1 MYINFGSIN
10 SRQAADGSCTAPLTV
25 DSCGTCRLKK
35 HASLPTIMRYDEN
48 AYQLF
53 YIAAG
58 KAHFWFDDAEH
69 VVTAGHMV
77 LYRPQ
82 EERRYI
88 YYLEDHPEVFWVYF
102 SGSEAAAVLQAHE
115 IPLDGHVFY
124 SGIMPEYKNT
134 FRRMIQELQLC
145 QYAYRDYTAGLF
157 QMMLVLV
164 SRQRQERR
172 SINGTTREQIEAAAA
187 YFNENYT
194 ARINVD
200 EYAESLHMST
210 AWFIRSFK
218 QYVGLSPA
226 RYIQSLR
233 IVNAQRLLERTKYSI
248 GEVSEIVGYDNP
260 LYFSRVFKKETG
272 LSPAQYRKAERA
284 GEQPSNPQEEDA
296 CTPPISTK
304 TAIHSIIP
312 PYTLV
317 WGLFMFAAAIC
328 VSILLGVLV
337 WALPG
342 RLCDRRVTHADVLA
356 GPGIVLAVW
365 IIAAC
370 VFAQPGL
377 AQGFDLFRLL
387 AINGAALWACGTV
400 LLLRLRSGRRYRTLW
415 TVAALLIAAIGL
427 EVFVGNAPYFATHGY
442 QPVDLRAYLQDAPAD
457 GEPIALNDEHSTL
470 TFTGIHQPLYNVALD
485 GVVYQYDGN
494 YPQDQNP
501 LFILWVSGTDEASTA
516 PRQSWQWQ
524 AAPRAA
530 RSLVRTLDFSGAV
543 DTLTL
548 QAEGYSGE
556 YRSYDLNYTVQ
567 AVLANVPRPM
577 DFSLLRLAVVYLALL
592 ALWGLRPGAA
602 AWHEAYLT
610 HRAKYRPAVLV
621 LGCML
626 CLLAAAAPFADARNS
641 GVATLFYNVEN
652 WDGESRITFTQ
663 HISDWQNDSA
673 AQYGALAHSLLN
685 GRLDLQRDP
694 PAAMAE
700 MQNPYDTAARQSA
713 APDAL
718 WDVAYYQ
725 GRYYVYFGIVPCLL
739 FQLPFELLTGVPD
752 LPPSLAMIVMAWL
765 LILAVFGLVRQAA
778 QRWFPSASAAACLLA
793 AAGIA
798 GGSQVYYL
806 LLRPSVYEYAILCG
820 AAFVLLALW
829 QWLCAANT
837 PVQHHGKIMLHMAL
851 GSLCMALVAGCR
863 PQMELFAVLCLP
875 IFWPQYIR
883 QKRLRSKQGITEA
896 IAFVLPVILVA
907 LGLMAYN
914 AARFGS
920 PFDFGAN
927 YNLTSNDMTHR
938 GFRIGRLAPALFTYF
953 LSLPVVQAVF
963 PYLAGTKMQTNFM
976 GMTITEVFY
985 GGALV
990 SLPLL
995 WAFAALPLLR
1005 RRMARQKALRA
1016 MVLLPVLLAVIL
1028 AALDCQMAGV
1038 LYRYLSDYLT
1048 PLLFAAALVWLW
1060 AESALAPRVQAAA
1073 SGSILHTVQHM
1084 LQGAMLAAVAVGICY
1099 SFCVYFAAEPG
1110 LLGQNPALY
1119 QNVSRLVQFWL

>member
-1 MYINFGSIN
+1 
-10 SRQAADGSCTAPLTV
+10 
-25 DSCGTCRLKK
+25 
-35 HASLPTIMRYDEN
+35 
-48 AYQLF
+48 
-53 YIAAG
+53 
-58 KAHFWFDDAEH
+58 
-69 VVTAGHMV
+69 
-77 LYRPQ
+77 
-82 EERRYI
+82 
-88 YYLEDHPEVFWVYF
+88 
-102 SGSEAAAVLQAHE
+102 
-115 IPLDGHVFY
+115 
-124 SGIMPEYKNT
+124 
-134 FRRMIQELQLC
+134 
-145 QYAYRDYTAGLF
+145 
-157 QMMLVLV
+157 
-164 SRQRQERR
+164 
-172 SINGTTREQIEAAAA
+172 
-187 YFNENYT
+187 
-194 ARINVD
+194 
-200 EYAESLHMST
+200 
-210 AWFIRSFK
+210 
-218 QYVGLSPA
+218 
-226 RYIQSLR
+226 
-233 IVNAQRLLERTKYSI
+233 
-248 GEVSEIVGYDNP
+248 
-260 LYFSRVFKKETG
+260 
-272 LSPAQYRKAERA
+272 
-284 GEQPSNPQEEDA
+284 
-296 CTPPISTK
+296 
-304 TAIHSIIP
+304 
-312 PYTLV
+312 
-317 WGLFMFAAAIC
+317 MFAAAIC

-342 RLCDRRVTHADVLA
+342 RLCDRRATHADVLA

-400 LLLRLRSGRRYRTLW
+400 LLLRLHSGRRYRTLW

-457 GEPIALNDEHSTL
+457 GEPIALNDAHSTL

-592 ALWGLRPGAA
+592 ALWGLCPGAA

-610 HRAKYRPAVLV
+610 HRAKYRLAVLV

-641 GVATLFYNVEN
+641 GVATSFYNVEN

-953 LSLPVVQAVF
+953 LSLPVMQAVF

-1005 RRMARQKALRA
+1005 RRMARQKDLRA

>member
-1 MYINFGSIN
+1 
-10 SRQAADGSCTAPLTV
+10 
-25 DSCGTCRLKK
+25 
-35 HASLPTIMRYDEN
+35 
-48 AYQLF
+48 
-53 YIAAG
+53 
-58 KAHFWFDDAEH
+58 
-69 VVTAGHMV
+69 
-77 LYRPQ
+77 
-82 EERRYI
+82 
-88 YYLEDHPEVFWVYF
+88 
-102 SGSEAAAVLQAHE
+102 
-115 IPLDGHVFY
+115 
-124 SGIMPEYKNT
+124 
-134 FRRMIQELQLC
+134 
-145 QYAYRDYTAGLF
+145 
-157 QMMLVLV
+157 
-164 SRQRQERR
+164 
-172 SINGTTREQIEAAAA
+172 
-187 YFNENYT
+187 
-194 ARINVD
+194 
-200 EYAESLHMST
+200 
-210 AWFIRSFK
+210 
-218 QYVGLSPA
+218 
-226 RYIQSLR
+226 
-233 IVNAQRLLERTKYSI
+233 
-248 GEVSEIVGYDNP
+248 
-260 LYFSRVFKKETG
+260 
-272 LSPAQYRKAERA
+272 
-284 GEQPSNPQEEDA
+284 
-296 CTPPISTK
+296 
-304 TAIHSIIP
+304 
-312 PYTLV
+312 
-317 WGLFMFAAAIC
+317 MFAAAIC

-342 RLCDRRVTHADVLA
+342 RLYDRRATHADVLA

-457 GEPIALNDEHSTL
+457 GEPIALNDAHSTL

-577 DFSLLRLAVVYLALL
+577 DFSLLWLAVVYLALL

-641 GVATLFYNVEN
+641 GVATSFYNVEN

-739 FQLPFELLTGVPD
+739 FQLPFEALTGIRD
-752 LPPSLAMIVMAWL
+752 LPPALPMILLAWL
-765 LILAVFGLVRQAA
+765 YILAVFGFVKQAA
-778 QRWFPSASAAACLLA
+778 RRWFPQASAAAYLLT
-793 AAGIA
+793 AAGAASGTQI
-798 GGSQVYYL
+798 YYL
-806 LLRPSVYEYAILCG
+806 LHRPSVYEYAILCG
-820 AAFVLLALW
+820 ATFVLWALW

-837 PVQHHGKIMLHMAL
+837 PVKRRKAL
-851 GSLCMALVAGCR
+851 TFHLAFGSLCMALVAGCR
-863 PQMELFAVLCLP
+863 PQMVLFAALALP
-875 IFWPQYIR
+875 ILWPRYITE
-883 QKRLRSKQGITEA
+883 KRLCTRRGAGEA
-896 IAFVLPVILVA
+896 AAFILPVVLVA
-907 LGLMAYN
+907 VGFMWYN

-927 YNLTSNDMTHR
+927 YNLTGNDMTQR
-938 GFRIGRLAPALFTYF
+938 GFNAVRIGP
-953 LSLPVVQAVF
+953 AVF
-963 PYLAGTKMQTNFM
+963 TSLFELPSWQGVFPFLRETDVQTNAVIRTISEKFTGGILAATPYLW
-976 GMTITEVFY
+976 V
-985 GGALV
+985 L
-990 SLPLL
+990 
-995 WAFAALPLLR
+995 ALPLLPAFRHCLHR
-1005 RRMARQKALRA
+1005 RRVTACVVYGSLAA
-1016 MVLLPVLLAVIL
+1016 MVVMTVV
-1028 AALDCQMAGV
+1028 DCEMAGV
-1038 LYRYLSDYLT
+1038 LYRYLMDYS
-1048 PLLFAAALVWLW
+1048 PVLLLGAALCWFCAEGALSRRAALGEGTAAAALP
-1060 AESALAPRVQAAA
+1060 A
-1073 SGSILHTVQHM
+1073 LHTVM
-1084 LQGAMLAAVAVGICY
+1084 AAAAAYTAVYRFCTLFAMEPWLQGM
-1099 SFCVYFAAEPG
+1099 
-1110 LLGQNPALY
+1110 NPSLY
-1119 QNVSRLVQFWL
+1119 YTVSRLVQFWM